1 MEKGLII
8 TKKELAE
15 QVSAKVGSVP
25 KLYSIIGAVFECV
38 AENLA
43 KGNEVLI
50 RDFGRFKVIERQER
64 KGTNPRTG
72 EEIVIQAHKSPIFKA
87 SKTFKDA
94 VN

>member
-1 MEKGLII
+1 MEKGVII
-8 TKKELAE
+8 TKKELSE
-15 QVSAKVGSVP
+15 QVAEKIGSVP
-25 KLYSIIGAVFECV
+25 KLYSIIGAVFECI

-43 KGNEVLI
+43 SGNEVVI
-50 RDFGRFKVIERQER
+50 RDFGKFKVIERRER